1 MAVEIDKE
9 SFEIDK
15 LGKMV
20 IRRRY
25 LADSRT
31 EAMTGLPNSVDG
43 LPRIGVSGRV
53 WISSTDGRHVVD
65 AVYEGVTGEGPDETY
80 DDFELLTEER
90 EQKIETF
97 EDQETLFNDYG
108 ARSNV
113 ETGRLEFPP
122 NLPKPPK
129 RLGQP
134 LTLDTYKTATAETP
148 NPLFGAS
155 SYGVPYSMANWR
167 MVRKKVPSSLVK
179 MERTVIDKLPS
190 GFDYSGPKKQWY
202 VRPLQKRKS
211 GNAWSIEWSAL
222 EISEFKDIST
232 LMSIQALQSKK

>member
-9 SFEIDK
+9 SFEVDR
-15 LGKMV
+15 LGKML

-25 LADSRT
+25 LTDSRS
-31 EAMTGLPNSVDG
+31 EALTGLPAAVDG
-43 LPRIGVSGRV
+43 LPRVGSRGQV

-65 AVYEGVTGEGPDETY
+65 AVYEGVTEDPDETFDEY
-80 DDFELLTEER
+80 EILTEER
-90 EQKIETF
+90 EQKIESF
-97 EDQETLFNDYG
+97 EDQASLFNDYG

-122 NLPKPPK
+122 NLPKQPK

-134 LTLDTYKTATAETP
+134 LTLDSYKSAPAETP
-148 NPLFGAS
+148 NPLFGAT

-167 MVRKKVPSSLVK
+167 MVRKKVPSSLIK

-190 GFDYSGPKKQWY
+190 GFDYNGPKKQWY